1 MFSKRL
7 CLICAAAIPFLMVP
21 GCSKQTEDDDGGSS
35 TSPPGSGKSLGG
47 DNNTGTGTGTGTG
60 TSSTDPDAVGSA
72 INVTA
77 EQWDAIQKNAC
88 NAWAIEPE
96 SSPAKLQLVVD
107 ISSSMKQPAN
117 GTGDR
122 SKWEV
127 TKDALI
133 EAICGVDG
141 PGLAANT
148 SVGLMFYPNMVNDQ
162 VSSTPTTQDVCLNLD
177 GITPMAQLQSGDGS
191 QRETLRSTF
200 ETVVLGRGTPTADAY
215 DYALNNIALTEEQLA
230 VPGDTYMLLITDGMP
245 TLLHDCYNPA
255 GSLSNLPGDE
265 IVALVRDAWQNRQV
279 KTFVIGSPGS
289 EQGVNWLSQAAIEG
303 QTPAEGCNTGGGRP
317 YCHMDMTSAP
327 DFSAALRDGLNQ
339 VVAAV
344 SGCKFEV
351 PERSVNGLYT
361 VNPDDISP
369 LISWGDGNKQLIS
382 RHNNTGE
389 DCVEGYRLIEG
400 GARVEMCEGTCSRF
414 TADPNAKMQLIFGC
428 AEEIETNLL

>member
-1 MFSKRL
+1 MFSNRL
-7 CLICAAAIPFLMVP
+7 CLICAAAISFLMVP
-21 GCSKQTEDDDGGSS
+21 GCSKQTEDDDGGS
-35 TSPPGSGKSLGG
+35 TATPGSGKSLGG

-60 TSSTDPDAVGSA
+60 TSSTSPNAVGSA
-72 INVTA
+72 VDVSA
-77 EQWDAIQKNAC
+77 EEWDAIQTNAC

-107 ISSSMKQPAN
+107 VSSSMNSAAN
-117 GTGDR
+117 GTGNR

-133 EAICGVDG
+133 EAICGVNG

-148 SVGLMFYPNMVNDQ
+148 SVGLMFYPNMKNEE

-177 GITPMAQLQSGDGS
+177 GITPMAKLESGDGS
-191 QRETLRSTF
+191 HREALRSTF
-200 ETVVLGRGTPTADAY
+200 ETVQLGRGTPTADAY
-215 DYALNNIALTEEQLA
+215 DYALHNIALTPEQLA

-255 GSLSNLPGDE
+255 GTLSNLPGDE
-265 IVALVRDAWQNRQV
+265 VVALVRGAWQNNQV
-279 KTFVIGSPGS
+279 KTFIIGSPGS
-289 EQGVNWLSQAAIEG
+289 EQMVDWLSQAAIEG

-317 YCHMDMTSAP
+317 YCHMDMTTAA

-351 PERSVNGLYT
+351 PARSANGLYT

-369 LISWGDGNKQLIS
+369 LVNWGDGSKQLIL
-382 RHNNTGE
+382 RHNSTSE

-400 GARVEMCEGTCSRF
+400 GSKVEMCDGTCSRF

-428 AEEIETNLL
+428 SAEIETNLL